1 MTAAAAVTTA
11 AASPTGRPFART
23 FGRAVVAALAP
34 FAVALSAACST
45 DSRIAPTAPAAGADL
60 SLASALA
67 SATTFTLS
75 SVSPPIVCTDAS
87 GATTTVTGGTVTLA
101 PNGKFTATF
110 TTQTTSSDGATTTSS
125 YTEKGTYSVSGTTV
139 TFKVPGSGTYTGTLE
154 NGSLTIADYPLCG
167 MTHTAIFDQVKP

>member
-67 SATTFTLS
+67 SATTFTLT

-87 GATTTVTGGTVTLA
+87 GATTTVTGGTLTLS

-110 TTQTTSSDGATTTSS
+110 STETSSGGTTTTSS

-139 TFKVPGSGTYTGTLE
+139 TFKVPGGGTYTGTLE